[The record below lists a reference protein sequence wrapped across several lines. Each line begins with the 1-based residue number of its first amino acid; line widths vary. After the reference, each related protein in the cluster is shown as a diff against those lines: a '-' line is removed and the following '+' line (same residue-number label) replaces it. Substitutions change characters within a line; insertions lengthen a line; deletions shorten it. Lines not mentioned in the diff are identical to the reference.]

1 MTEPRYLPRVSDE
14 EFAEE
19 LSKVRGEG
27 HILIERLLLDHRDAS
42 EALGYAE
49 ATNHRQHEEVESL
62 RARLIVAEDH
72 AVVLR
77 SGLTFVEVERDAAL
91 RERDQW
97 IDTCEQTGN
106 KMHAEHHRAEA
117 AEARLARLREVV
129 GHQADLMEGIGEHA
143 LTIAEDTIG
152 EDVPWGKSPEFRVA
166 MQRLFRSIGNQI
178 ATDLRAALAETVS
191 APEPTAL
198 PQEPK

>member
-1 MTEPRYLPRVSDE
+1 MTEPRDLPRVSDE

-19 LSKVRGEG
+19 LDKVRGEG

-62 RARLIVAEDH
+62 RARLIVAEDY

-91 RERDQW
+91 RERDEALQYARQVLQW
-97 IDTCEQTGN
+97 RNEW
-106 KMHAEHHRAEA
+106 KARAEQ
-117 AEARLARLREVV
+117 AEARVTRLREVLV
-129 GHQADLMEGIGEHA
+129 RFMRDVLHYCDDQEAVEMME
-143 LTIAEDTIG
+143 
-152 EDVPWGKSPEFRVA
+152 R
-166 MQRLFRSIGNQI
+166 
-178 ATDLRAALAETVS
+178 ALAETGARS
-191 APEPTAL
+191 TTGAREP
-198 PQEPK
+198 